1 MPLQVL
7 GKTTEWLGIEP
18 FRHCEDL
25 QIFML
30 RDRNISPQGKET
42 KTIEPFGEQQNTVL
56 SLLREM
62 YCVDKNIQSQRK
74 YNFVVQQINIDCF
87 F

>member
-1 MPLQVL
+1 
-7 GKTTEWLGIEP
+7 
-18 FRHCEDL
+18 
-25 QIFML
+25 ML
-30 RDRNISPQGKET
+30 RDKNILPQGKET

-62 YCVDKNIQSQRK
+62 YCVHKNIQSQRK

-87 F
+87 FWIGSFLHTYYDRNWNLRNIQEQQLMI